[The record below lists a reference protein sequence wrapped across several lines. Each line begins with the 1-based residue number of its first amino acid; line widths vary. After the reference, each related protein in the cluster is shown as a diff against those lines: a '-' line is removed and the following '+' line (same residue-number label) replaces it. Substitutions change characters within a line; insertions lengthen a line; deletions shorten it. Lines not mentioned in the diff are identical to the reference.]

1 MSDESKQTATWYK
14 LQRPTIKFFYH
25 LCKYI
30 SIIYICVCV
39 RVFTYVLQNVIM
51 LKRQPTIP
59 NTNRALEYSQS
70 QKFNL
75 HKEQVSSLP
84 ISWIKSIF
92 MHVFTLLRHTE

>member
-1 MSDESKQTATWYK
+1 M
-14 LQRPTIKFFYH
+14 
-25 LCKYI
+25 
-30 SIIYICVCV
+30 CVCV
-39 RVFTYVLQNVIM
+39 RVCVSVFTYVLQNVIM